1 MAGSKV
7 KMQRVFLTGCTGEIG
22 SRLTKN
28 LLHAGYEVFGVRGSR
43 NCSINHPKH
52 VCETFDFLNG
62 MTPIGLIDSNS
73 EILIHTAWFTAPN
86 EFWSSDKNESWVN
99 ASKGL
104 IDEFVTQGGKYV
116 VVTGSCAEYSWN
128 LSQPLSEDSLE
139 QPATIYGRAK
149 LELLNWLRQGTV
161 DFLWTRTF
169 FQFGMNESTGRLIP
183 TMIDNF
189 SNGRDFVVRSGEDA
203 RDFVFVEDV
212 ARVLTLLIS
221 QNHKGVVNIGTG
233 IETKVST
240 LSELIAAK
248 FGFEDMLRFE
258 STSDHISSV
267 VSDVNKL
274 EKLIGRFPWTPLEIA
289 LEKTIAARR
298 QKAEFKTDARY

>member
-1 MAGSKV
+1 
-7 KMQRVFLTGCTGEIG
+7 MQRVFLTGCTGEIG

-43 NCSINHPKH
+43 NCSISHPKH
-52 VCETFDFLNG
+52 VCEAFDFLKG
-62 MTPIGLIDSNS
+62 MPPIGLRDSNS
-73 EILIHTAWFTAPN
+73 EMLIHTAWFTAPN
-86 EFWSSDKNESWVN
+86 EFWSSDKNERWVN
-99 ASKGL
+99 ASKRL
-104 IDEFVTQGGKYV
+104 IDDFVKQGGKYV
-116 VVTGSCAEYSWN
+116 VVTGSCAEYAWN
-128 LSQPLSEDSLE
+128 LSQPFSEDSLE
-139 QPATIYGRAK
+139 HPATIYGKAK
-149 LELLNWLRQGTV
+149 LELLNWLRQREV
-161 DFLWTRTF
+161 EFLWTRTF
-169 FQFGMNESTGRLIP
+169 FQFGMNEPTGRLIP

-189 SNGRDFVVRSGEDA
+189 NNERDFVVRSGADT

-212 ARVLTLLIS
+212 AMVLTLLIS

-233 IETKVST
+233 SETKVST
-240 LSELIAAK
+240 LSELIAQK
-248 FGFEDMLRFE
+248 LGSEDMLRIE

-298 QKAEFKTDARY
+298 QRAH